1 MINNGNDQKSISGW
15 INERLNNY
23 GKDPRYL
30 VDQALEA
37 CLKDED
43 YLFKLLAKV
52 NSPHPH
58 PHPNSEWPSLIRNA
72 FWGNI

>member
-1 MINNGNDQKSISGW
+1 MISNGADQKPIRGW
-15 INERLNNY
+15 IDKRLNNY

-43 YLFKLLAKV
+43 YLVKLLAKV
-52 NSPHPH
+52 NSPHSYT
-58 PHPNSEWPSLIRNA
+58 NSEWPSLIRNA
-72 FWGNI
+72 FWGNT